1 MVGDREKFKQEFIQ
15 QFIDSFRNLFGK
27 DIDEG
32 TNGQKFNAL
41 IIALR
46 ELIVSDWIRTNND
59 YREKK
64 LKQVYY
70 FSIEFLPGRFLDSYL
85 INLGIRTPVQEALA
99 EMGLNLEELEEE
111 ERDVALGSGGL
122 GRLASCFLDSMASCG
137 IAGHGCGI
145 RYKYGLVQQQIIDGN
160 QVELP
165 DRWLATY
172 NAWQFPKRDK
182 ALEVRFGGKV
192 YMKNDGGKL
201 GFEYRDYESVMAV
214 PYDVPIVGY
223 GNETVNTM
231 RLWSAEIMPGSDDFQ
246 INNRQEYRRAVEYK
260 YSVESLSEVLYPD
273 DSNYQ
278 GQVFRLKQQ
287 YFFVSAGIQSIVRYY
302 KKKYGCPLE
311 DFDDYIAIHIND
323 THPTLV
329 IPELMRI
336 FVDEEGLS
344 WDDAWRLVTNAVSYT
359 NHTIMPEAM
368 EKWPVDIMRDLLPRI
383 YQIIVEIDRRIRISL
398 EAAYPGSWDRINSM
412 AVINNGQ
419 VHMAHLAVHGSY
431 SVNGVARI
439 HTEILKKD
447 VLRNFYEYCGYKFNN
462 KTNGITHRRWLLNAN
477 PGLSSLITEYI
488 GGSWVAHPGD
498 LANLLPCA
506 GAADFLRRLGEVKQ
520 DNKQCLAQLIKNKY
534 GLILDTNSIFDV
546 HIKRIH
552 AYKRQL
558 LNALHILHL
567 YNSIRENPSLDIPSR
582 TFLFAGK
589 AAPSYHLAKAI
600 IKFINALAVK
610 INNDT
615 SIDGRIKVCFLE
627 NYSVTLAENI
637 VPAAEVS
644 EQISTASKEA
654 SGTGNMKMMM
664 NGAVTLGTLD
674 GANIEIREE
683 AGEEN
688 FVAFGMTADEVIS
701 LNQSREY
708 SAFDTIAAD
717 CRLGAIVEQLA
728 GGFLPMSREELMW
741 INNYIYQGNDEFYV
755 LKDFDAY
762 VAAQARTG
770 ELYKNRDKW
779 LHMSAMNIA
788 KAGHFSSDRTIHDY
802 TVGIWQVEPRV
813 FAQK

>member
-1 MVGDREKFKQEFIQ
+1 MAEDRERFKKEFSKQ
-15 QFIDSFRNLFGK
+15 YLDSFRSLFGK

-32 TNGQKFNAL
+32 TVVQKFNAL
-41 IIALR
+41 VVALR
-46 ELIVSDWIRTNND
+46 ELIVTDWIRTNND

-70 FSIEFLPGRFLDSYL
+70 FCIEFLPGRLLDSYL
-85 INLGIRTPVQEALA
+85 INMGIRKEVKEALGDL
-99 EMGLNLEELEEE
+99 GLNLEELEEE

-122 GRLASCFLDSMASCG
+122 GRLASCLLDSMASCG
-137 IAGHGCGI
+137 IPGHGCGI
-145 RYKYGLVQQQIIDGN
+145 RYKYGLFQQQIIDGN

-182 ALEVRFGGKV
+182 ALEVRFGGKIH
-192 YMKNDGGKL
+192 MQKEGGQL
-201 GFEYRDYESVMAV
+201 GFVHTDYESVLAV

-260 YSVESLSEVLYPD
+260 YSVESISEVLYPD

-278 GQVFRLKQQ
+278 GQLFRLKQQ

-302 KKKYGCPLE
+302 KRKYGCPLE

-336 FVDEEGLS
+336 FMDVEGLS
-344 WDDAWRLVTNAVSYT
+344 WDESWRLVTNAVSYT

-368 EKWPVDIMRDLLPRI
+368 EKWPVGIMQDLLPRI
-383 YQIIVEIDRRIRISL
+383 YQIIEEIDRRVRISL
-398 EAAYPGSWDRINSM
+398 EAAYPGNWDRINSM

-477 PGLSSLITEYI
+477 PRLSSLITEYI
-488 GGSWVAHPGD
+488 GDSWASHPED
-498 LANLLPCA
+498 LVNLMPYVRTD
-506 GAADFLRRLGEVKQ
+506 DFLHKLGDVKQ
-520 DNKQCLAQLIKNKY
+520 DNKERLAKLIHNKY
-534 GLILDTNSIFDV
+534 GIAVDTSSIFDV

-567 YNSIRENPSLDIPSR
+567 YNSIKANPALDVPAR

-600 IKFINALAVK
+600 IKFINTLAK
-610 INNDT
+610 RINEDK
-615 SIDGRIKVCFLE
+615 SIDGRIKICFLE
-627 NYSVTLAENI
+627 NYSVSLAESI

-683 AGEEN
+683 AGEDN
-688 FVAFGMTADEVIS
+688 FVSFGLTADEVLR
-701 LNQSREY
+701 LNQSHEY

-717 CRLGAIVEQLA
+717 PRLGAIVEQLA
-728 GGFLPMSREELMW
+728 GGFLPMSRDELMW

-762 VAAQARTG
+762 VAAQAHIG
-770 ELYKNRDKW
+770 ELYKDRDRW
-779 LHMSAMNIA
+779 LHMSAMNVA
-788 KAGHFSSDRTIHDY
+788 KAGRFSTDRTIHDY
-802 TVGIWQVEPRV
+802 TVGIWQVEART
-813 FAQK
+813 FAKK